1 MSKVLLGDVAVEHKE
16 TCKGSK
22 DGYPIVGLEHLIP
35 EEITLTAWN
44 EGSENTFSKMFRKGN
59 VLFGRRR
66 AYLKKAAVAPFDGI
80 CSGDITVIE
89 AKPDRILPELLPF
102 IIQNDDLFEFAV
114 GKSAGSLSPR
124 VKWEH
129 LKNYEFE
136 LPDMGKQKELAELLW
151 AMDNTKKSYQKLIA
165 ATDELVKSQFME
177 QFGDATTNPKG
188 LPTALIRDVA
198 ECYAGA
204 TPSTKVAA
212 YWDDATIPWMSSG
225 EVHNGRI
232 SATEKK
238 ISQAGYDSCST
249 KMVPANSVVIA
260 LAGQGKTRGTVA
272 ITEIEL
278 CTNQSLCCIIP
289 NSSVMSDYLYYHLK
303 LRYEEMRN
311 LAGIA
316 EGRGG
321 LNLKLIQGIRILVPS
336 KADQEEFIAFARQ
349 SDKSKF
355 AVQSCSNLNL
365 SGQLA
370 TRISP
375 VIPLPQGGVHN
386 GEISV

>member
-1 MSKVLLGDVAVEHKE
+1 
-16 TCKGSK
+16 
-22 DGYPIVGLEHLIP
+22 
-35 EEITLTAWN
+35 
-44 EGSENTFSKMFRKGN
+44 
-59 VLFGRRR
+59 
-66 AYLKKAAVAPFDGI
+66 
-80 CSGDITVIE
+80 
-89 AKPDRILPELLPF
+89 
-102 IIQNDDLFEFAV
+102 
-114 GKSAGSLSPR
+114 
-124 VKWEH
+124 
-129 LKNYEFE
+129 
-136 LPDMGKQKELAELLW
+136 
-151 AMDNTKKSYQKLIA
+151 
-165 ATDELVKSQFME
+165 ME

-355 AVQSCSNLNL
+355 ELEKALSELTATYKRIIAENL
-365 SGQLA
+365 A
-370 TRISP
+370 IDM
-375 VIPLPQGGVHN
+375 VM
-386 GEISV
+386 